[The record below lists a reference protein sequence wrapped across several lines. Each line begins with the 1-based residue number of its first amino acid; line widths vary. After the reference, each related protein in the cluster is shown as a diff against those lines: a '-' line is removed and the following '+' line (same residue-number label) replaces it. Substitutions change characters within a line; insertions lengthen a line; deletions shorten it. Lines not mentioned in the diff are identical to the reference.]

1 MDTPVPMAMVPTSL
15 NPILIQR
22 SMPASVARPSQSR
35 TKSPDNE
42 AMDTVLVFNKEKV
55 APPASTWLNP
65 LQRLMDEV
73 REALRAQ
80 PHASDIRL
88 LIFTAAASSQDHERT
103 LIPVPP
109 QFQAK
114 PGSGCQVDRL
124 RHSVADNWPSCRL
137 MLDSPSADEQY
148 ADLTTDDVEALHL
161 LHWLLV
167 ATPSSPTLRRMSGLH
182 LRRLCRVLGLARPTL
197 EPGHLL
203 SISYEKDD
211 QGRWGAPSAKPSYAF
226 LGLPFKYLYRFL
238 ATGSLEH
245 PPGVPIRLYAQPE
258 TALVH
263 CEELDLPSL
272 APTPP
277 PPEEEPEVQEQVE
290 EQPSPSRSSPGE
302 EKSENPLCWR
312 NSILTSP
319 QRALVICQL
328 PPELDESIAHSPQK
342 HFLEY
347 FVQESVGL
355 RPCYL
360 LLFDESVAAKTM
372 FAWPGRRIEVENTGP
387 SLAQRS
393 RARILG
399 WARHVGDKWGA
410 FKRALAAL

>member
-15 NPILIQR
+15 NPILTQR
-22 SMPASVARPSQSR
+22 PVPQPVAKPQSSR
-35 TKSPDNE
+35 TKSADGEP
-42 AMDTVLVFNKEKV
+42 MDTVLVFNKEKV
-55 APPASTWLNP
+55 HPPASSWLIP
-65 LQRLMDEV
+65 LHRQMDEV

-88 LIFTAAASSQDHERT
+88 LIFTVAASSQEHERT

-109 QFQAK
+109 QFQAQ

-124 RHSVADNWPSCRL
+124 RRSVADNWPSCRL

-148 ADLTTDDVEALHL
+148 ADLTRDDVEALHL

-167 ATPSSPTLRRMSGLH
+167 ATPSSPNLRRMSGLH

-203 SISYEKDD
+203 SISYGHQDRDQEDD
-211 QGRWGAPSAKPSYAF
+211 QPSRKRSYAF
-226 LGLPFKYLYRFL
+226 LGLPLKYLYRFL
-238 ATGSLEH
+238 ATGCLEH
-245 PPGVPIRLYAQPE
+245 PPGVPIRLFAQPE

-263 CEELDLPSL
+263 CEEL
-272 APTPP
+272 A
-277 PPEEEPEVQEQVE
+277 EEEQQE
-290 EQPSPSRSSPGE
+290 EQPVQTDGEQSPPETER
-302 EKSENPLCWR
+302 EKNPLCWR

-328 PPELDESIAHSPQK
+328 PAELDESIAQSPGK

-360 LLFDESVAAKTM
+360 LLFDESVAAQVM
-372 FAWPGRRIEVENTGP
+372 FAWPGRRIEVESTGP
-387 SLAQRS
+387 SLTQRS
-393 RARILG
+393 RARLLG
-399 WARHVGDKWGA
+399 WARSVGIKLGA

>member
-15 NPILIQR
+15 NPMLVQR
-22 SMPASVARPSQSR
+22 SVPVPVAKPSQSR
-35 TKSPDNE
+35 TKSQDNE
-42 AMDTVLVFNKEKV
+42 PMDTVLVFNNEKV
-55 APPASTWLNP
+55 TPPASTWLVS

-88 LIFTAAASSQDHERT
+88 LIFTAAASSQEHERT

-109 QFQAK
+109 QFQAE

-124 RHSVADNWPSCRL
+124 RRSVADNWPSCRL

-148 ADLTTDDVEALHL
+148 ADLTTDDVEALYL
-161 LHWLLV
+161 LHWILV

-211 QGRWGAPSAKPSYAF
+211 QAWRGEPSAKPSYAF

-263 CEELDLPSL
+263 CEELDMPLP
-272 APTPP
+272 APP
-277 PPEEEPEVQEQVE
+277 QEQQEGQAV
-290 EQPSPSRSSPGE
+290 EQPSPSPSQSSPAMD
-302 EKSENPLCWR
+302 KSENPQCWR

-328 PPELDESIAHSPQK
+328 PPELDESIAQSPEK

-393 RARILG
+393 RARLLG